1 MEGVGRGAA
10 GIVCFPT
17 EGFPGFAPTG
27 GFGLTA
33 TGGGTFEANELGREL
48 ASELEG
54 VIFQGVAD
62 PLPGAIPGKTEAGF
76 GVALAAEG
84 VISTLGSGAFLGGAA
99 GGAGALCGTS
109 SR

>member
-1 MEGVGRGAA
+1 MFEGAGRGAA
-10 GIVCFPT
+10 GIVGFPT
-17 EGFPGFAPTG
+17 ECFAPPTS
-27 GFGLTA
+27 GLGLAA
-33 TGGGTFEANELGREL
+33 TGGGAFEAGREL

-62 PLPGAIPGKTEAGF
+62 PLPGTIPGKTETGF
-76 GVALAAEG
+76 AVALAVEG
-84 VISTLGSGAFLGGAA
+84 VISTLGTGPLLGGGGAA